1 MLIDLYSELIIMTFV
16 FGVLYLILKIFSN
29 ATLKYFKASW
39 HYYSYFIVYTFL
51 LLPYHKIISL
61 FGFSQKIRPI
71 LSLPFLT
78 SSTELSLTN
87 SPDVI
92 VMADTTAADTVA
104 IVSNKNISMILINFL
119 PYFLIAG
126 SLVFIVVILIQNI
139 KIHRHIFS
147 VCRLSDDLQFQ
158 DVLSRCKQKNGI
170 TKNIS
175 LYLSPYASTPFLYGI
190 INPRI
195 VLPDIEFT
203 SEELQHVFQHELT
216 HWKRHDAWLKCLM
229 LLMNAIHW
237 FNPIAYIDRY
247 NIDRFCELSCDESVV
262 SAMNHDERR
271 RYCELMLGV
280 LWNVTCHNAKLFS
293 AFSDKRKQL
302 ERRMSMIMKTEGL
315 KGKIKTRI
323 FAIAITLALLT
334 TGSVVAYATSGNENT
349 PNNGGLLSVAPDK
362 SNIQAT
368 AEIQEQAIAVP
379 LTTTQLSENVD
390 GNVDVIN
397 DAEGKIGGGLIQ
409 ATNTI
414 NWDIS
419 SKSTT
424 TGSTSMSMESGE
436 TITLNVSISPSSAS
450 IDVGILQP
458 DGSFRYVNTTSGSVN
473 HTFDISDRG
482 QYKVRIRNNS
492 SSTVSVSGF
501 VNY

>member
-1 MLIDLYSELIIMTFV
+1 
-16 FGVLYLILKIFSN
+16 
-29 ATLKYFKASW
+29 
-39 HYYSYFIVYTFL
+39 
-51 LLPYHKIISL
+51 
-61 FGFSQKIRPI
+61 
-71 LSLPFLT
+71 
-78 SSTELSLTN
+78 
-87 SPDVI
+87 
-92 VMADTTAADTVA
+92 
-104 IVSNKNISMILINFL
+104 
-119 PYFLIAG
+119 
-126 SLVFIVVILIQNI
+126 
-139 KIHRHIFS
+139 
-147 VCRLSDDLQFQ
+147 
-158 DVLSRCKQKNGI
+158 
-170 TKNIS
+170 
-175 LYLSPYASTPFLYGI
+175 
-190 INPRI
+190 
-195 VLPDIEFT
+195 
-203 SEELQHVFQHELT
+203 
-216 HWKRHDAWLKCLM
+216 
-229 LLMNAIHW
+229 
-237 FNPIAYIDRY
+237 
-247 NIDRFCELSCDESVV
+247 
-262 SAMNHDERR
+262 
-271 RYCELMLGV
+271 
-280 LWNVTCHNAKLFS
+280 
-293 AFSDKRKQL
+293 
-302 ERRMSMIMKTEGL
+302 MIMKTEGL

-334 TGSVVAYATSGNENT
+334 TGSVVAYAASGNENT

-390 GNVDVIN
+390 GNVDVSN

-450 IDVGILQP
+450 VDVGILQP

-492 SSTVSVSGF
+492 SSTVSISGF